1 MSAAALVF
9 VLTGSVLHAAWNL
22 AAKLAGGGQ
31 VFVAVY
37 TAVSL
42 AICLPA
48 GAAVAATSGQWPDA
62 TWWWAGAV
70 SGALHV
76 GYALALQHS
85 YAVSDLNL
93 SYPVSRGVGP
103 LLTLM
108 VAVGLLGEHIAIWQA
123 AGALGIVAGVM
134 VLSSPGRRPAAA
146 SASPETHG
154 SRRRRAGLQWGVI
167 TGIFIAGYTLF
178 DDHAVTDLGVPPL
191 PYYALSA
198 VLQTVLVLPIIV
210 RQPQDARRVLRRR
223 WRPVIAVAVLM
234 PVAYVL
240 ALLAMQSSP
249 VALVAP
255 LRSTSLL
262 VTAVLGWLVLREP
275 AGPRRLFGAG
285 VVLAGIG
292 AVAIT

>member
-103 LLTLM
+103 LLTLV
-108 VAVGLLGEHIAIWQA
+108 VAVGLLGEHIAIHQA
-123 AGALGIVAGVM
+123 AGAVGIIAGVT
-134 VLSSPGRRPAAA
+134 VLSTAGRRP
-146 SASPETHG
+146 SASGPPAAQG
-154 SRRRRAGLQWGVI
+154 SRRRRAGLRWGVI

-210 RQPQDARRVLRRR
+210 RQPQDARRVLRRH
-223 WRPVIAVAVLM
+223 WRPALTVAVLM

-275 AGPRRLFGAG
+275 AGPRRLLGAG

-292 AVAIT
+292 AVAVG

>member
-9 VLTGSVLHAAWNL
+9 VLTGSVLHAVWNL

-37 TAVSL
+37 TTVSL
-42 AICLPA
+42 AVCLPA
-48 GAAVAATSGQWPDA
+48 GAAVAAASGQWPDA

-70 SGALHV
+70 SGALHM

-103 LLTLM
+103 LLTLV

-123 AGALGIVAGVM
+123 AGAMGIIAGVM
-134 VLSSPGRRPAAA
+134 VLSTAGRQPAA
-146 SASPETHG
+146 SNSPAAHV

-167 TGIFIAGYTLF
+167 TGVFIAGYTLF

-198 VLQTVLVLPIIV
+198 VLQTVFVLPIIV
-210 RQPQDARRVLRRR
+210 RHPWDARQVLRRR
-223 WRPVIAVAVLM
+223 WRPVLAVAVLM
-234 PVAYVL
+234 PTAYVL

-275 AGPRRLFGAG
+275 AGPRRLLGAG
-285 VVLAGIG
+285 VVLVGIG
-292 AVAIT
+292 AVAVG

>member
-9 VLTGSVLHAAWNL
+9 VLTGSVLHAVWNF

-42 AICLPA
+42 AVCLPT
-48 GAAVAATSGQWPDA
+48 GAAAVVASGQWPDA

-103 LLTLM
+103 LLTLA
-108 VAVGLLGEHIAIWQA
+108 VAVGLLGEHITLWQA
-123 AGALGIVAGVM
+123 AGAVGIIAGVT
-134 VLSSPGRRPAAA
+134 VLSTAGRRPPA
-146 SASPETHG
+146 SGAPPTRG

-178 DDHAVTDLGVPPL
+178 DDHAVTELGVPPL

-198 VLQTVLVLPIIV
+198 VLQTVFILPIIV
-210 RQPQDARRVLRRR
+210 RRPREASQVLRRS
-223 WRPVIAVAVLM
+223 WRPVLVVAVLM

-262 VTAVLGWLVLREP
+262 VTAALGWWVLREP
-275 AGPRRLFGAG
+275 AGPRRLLGAG

-292 AVAIT
+292 AVAVG